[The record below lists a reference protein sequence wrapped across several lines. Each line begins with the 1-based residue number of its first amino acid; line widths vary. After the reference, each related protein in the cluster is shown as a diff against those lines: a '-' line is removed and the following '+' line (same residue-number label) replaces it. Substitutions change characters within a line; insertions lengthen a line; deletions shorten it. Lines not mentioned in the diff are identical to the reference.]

1 MKHRGRI
8 QSDKEKQKRIDQII
22 KDRRNSRQPLKL
34 PNPAPRRVVSR
45 IHRSGT
51 VIKPR
56 PLLVRPFPPLT
67 ATFKHS
73 GDLGDLWYSLPAIR
87 YLGGGTLYLNADGL
101 KTRKPDGTISGLNS
115 ELIKMSIPLLE
126 SQHYIKKVDKWNQH
140 QKVSLD
146 IDIFRKVF
154 PPKPSLCEKIL
165 ASFSVP
171 FSEIQKPWIECEPKK
186 IARVVFNRS
195 FRYRNENTKYKEV
208 LEENSDSAIF
218 IGLPEEHQDFENKF
232 GKIDYYKIKDFL
244 EMAQVINGSE
254 LFVGNQSSPLA
265 LAIAM
270 HKPYLQESYVH
281 GADCRIEI
289 PHAKYM

>member
-8 QSDKEKQKRIDQII
+8 QSDEEKQRRIEQAL
-22 KDRRNSRQPLKL
+22 KNRRHPPQPIKL
-34 PNPAPRRVVSR
+34 PNPEPRRVVSR

-51 VIKPR
+51 IIKSK
-56 PLLVRPFPPLT
+56 PLIIRPFSPFT

-73 GDLGDLWYSLPAIR
+73 GDLGDLWYSLPVIR
-87 YLGGGTLYLNADGL
+87 YLGGGSLYLNPDGL
-101 KTRKPDGTISGLNS
+101 KTRKPDGTISGLNP

-126 SQHYIKKVDKWNQH
+126 LQHYIKKVEKWNQH

-146 IDIFRKVF
+146 IDIFRKIF

-171 FSEIQKPWIECEPKK
+171 FSEIQKPWIECDSKN
-186 IARVVFNRS
+186 IAKVVFNRS
-195 FRYRNENTKYKEV
+195 FRYRNENTKYKEILADNKESSV
-208 LEENSDSAIF
+208 F
-218 IGLPEEHQDFENKF
+218 IGLPEEHQDFESKF

-244 EMAQVINGSE
+244 EMAQIINGAE
-254 LFVGNQSSPLA
+254 LFVGNQSSSLA

-270 HKPYLQESYVH
+270 HKPFIQEAYIH
-281 GADCRIEI
+281 GADCKIEI
-289 PHAKYM
+289 SNAKYM